1 MQLSYENNE
10 SLTIL
15 TVDTKIPL
23 IKLEKTTKD
32 GKNCYKFLVDITNE
46 DDDNFTIKSII
57 SSKAK
62 FNQLLES
69 TINALK
75 EYPQFIKYTNDLES
89 CL

>member
-10 SLTIL
+10 LLTIL
-15 TVDTKIPL
+15 TADTKIPL

-57 SSKAK
+57 SSKV
-62 FNQLLES
+62 NQLLES

-75 EYPQFIKYTNDLES
+75 EYPQFSKYADDLEN

>member
-1 MQLSYENNE
+1 M
-10 SLTIL
+10 TA
-15 TVDTKIPL
+15 DTKIPL
-23 IKLEKTTKD
+23 IKLTKTIKD
-32 GKNCYKFLVDITNE
+32 DRNCYKFLVNITNE

-69 TINALK
+69 TINALQ
-75 EYPQFIKYTNDLES
+75 EYPQFSKYADDLEN

>member
-1 MQLSYENNE
+1 M
-10 SLTIL
+10 TA
-15 TVDTKIPL
+15 DTKIPL

-32 GKNCYKFLVDITNE
+32 DKNCYKFLVDITNE

-69 TINALK
+69 TINALQ
-75 EYPQFIKYTNDLES
+75 EYPQFSKYADDLEN

>member
-1 MQLSYENNE
+1 M
-10 SLTIL
+10 

-23 IKLEKTTKD
+23 IKLEKTNKD
-32 GKNCYKFLVDITNE
+32 GKNCYKFLVNITNE

-57 SSKAK
+57 NSKSK

-75 EYPQFIKYTNDLES
+75 EYPQFSKYTDDLEN